1 MEAGIAAPIIG
12 IIADKIGPRKVTF
25 IGVFVTGLGVILLS
39 RVDSLVMFYL
49 AFIMISI
56 GLSGCAGHVQ
66 MIAVANWFR
75 KNAGKAIGLLSMG
88 IGAGGLLVPMVVWL
102 IAQYNWQTTLVILG
116 VGMWIVCL
124 PLSLVVRHKPEQYG
138 YLPDGETVLPMPENQ
153 VTKVDRIR
161 PGQPDVEYTAR
172 KALKTQAFWLLMLA
186 AGIGWMGLSA
196 MLVHIMPCLESVGIS
211 RGTAGLVVT
220 SLAVFN
226 IISRFGFGWLGD
238 RFDKGKL
245 LAITLALEATGLLIF
260 AYARTVLGLIPF
272 LLTFGPSWGGQGVLL
287 FTIQREYFGRSAY
300 GSIRGLLIT
309 GSVVTSIAVPPI
321 VGWVFDVR
329 GSYLLAWLVL
339 SVISAITVP
348 FILNIKPPVKEL
360 AKTESC

>member
-1 MEAGIAAPIIG
+1 
-12 IIADKIGPRKVTF
+12 
-25 IGVFVTGLGVILLS
+25 
-39 RVDSLVMFYL
+39 
-49 AFIMISI
+49 
-56 GLSGCAGHVQ
+56 
-66 MIAVANWFR
+66 
-75 KNAGKAIGLLSMG
+75 
-88 IGAGGLLVPMVVWL
+88 
-102 IAQYNWQTTLVILG
+102 
-116 VGMWIVCL
+116 
-124 PLSLVVRHKPEQYG
+124 
-138 YLPDGETVLPMPENQ
+138 MPENQ

-348 FILNIKPPVKEL
+348 FILNIKPPVKGL